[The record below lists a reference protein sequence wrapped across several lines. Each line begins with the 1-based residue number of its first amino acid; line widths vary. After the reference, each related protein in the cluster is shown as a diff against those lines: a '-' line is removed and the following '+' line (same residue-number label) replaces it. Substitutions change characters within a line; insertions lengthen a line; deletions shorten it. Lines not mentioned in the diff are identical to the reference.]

1 MKLISKIVMTALIVL
16 STFAFN
22 LGGQFDKDY
31 LSSSKAYA
39 DVIKAL
45 PQNASNIELEYA
57 PVYDYDTDGC
67 YATAA
72 ISPDGTTNPGLS

>member
-1 MKLISKIVMTALIVL
+1 
-16 STFAFN
+16 AFN
-22 LGGQFDKDY
+22 LGGEFDKSF
-31 LSSSKAYA
+31 LSTPKAYG

-45 PQNASNIELEYA
+45 PQNASKIELDYA

-72 ISPDGTTNPGLS
+72 ISPDGTTNPGLSLGGSPESVC

>member
-1 MKLISKIVMTALIVL
+1 MKLISKIVMSTLIVL

-22 LGGQFDKDY
+22 LGGEFDKSF
-31 LSSSKAYA
+31 LSTPKAYG

-45 PQNASNIELEYA
+45 PQNASKIELDYA
-57 PVYDYDTDGC
+57 PKYDYDTDGC

-72 ISPDGTTNPGLS
+72 ISPDGTTNLV